1 MKRSGLLL
9 LLPFLL
15 ITCVPGPDP
24 ERGEVVAKVYGYYL
38 FEKDLEG
45 VVLPGTPRKDSM
57 FLVNNYIDSW
67 IRKHLLLRQAERN
80 LTPKQQDFSKQL
92 EDYKFSLLTYAYE
105 NELIRQKLD
114 TIVSATEIEAY
125 YEQNKESFELRYNIV
140 KVVYVVMPNG
150 SAEIKNLRKL
160 LKEPD
165 SIHINEIEKMAL
177 DHAVSYYLGDETWI
191 RFDDLMEQIPIETF
205 NQELFLRNNTYIEI
219 DDNPFYYMI
228 RFKDYR
234 ISESISPLE
243 LESDRIRSII
253 LNRRKQELLRNMNN
267 ELYEQ
272 ALIDGVFEIY

>member
-1 MKRSGLLL
+1 M
-9 LLPFLL
+9 
-15 ITCVPGPDP
+15 TCVPGPDP

-45 VVLPGTPRKDSM
+45 VVLPGTPRKDSL

>member
-150 SAEIKNLRKL
+150 STEIKNLRKL

>member
-1 MKRSGLLL
+1 VKRSGLLL

-15 ITCVPGPDP
+15 MTCVPGPDP

-45 VVLPGTPRKDSM
+45 VVLPGTPRKDSL

>member
-15 ITCVPGPDP
+15 MTCVPGPDP

-45 VVLPGTPRKDSM
+45 VVLPGTPRKDSL

>member
-1 MKRSGLLL
+1 VKRSGLLL

-150 SAEIKNLRKL
+150 STEIKNLRKL

>member
-45 VVLPGTPRKDSM
+45 VVLPGTPRKDSL